1 VHLYSGLA
9 RIQITSYQPKITF
22 EETSMDQNY
31 SQLPPAPLAP
41 PTSTLAIVSL
51 ISGIVSW
58 FLLPFIAA
66 IAAVITG
73 HMAKNE
79 IRKSNGTLGGNGM
92 ATAGL
97 VLGYVQLGL
106 GVCLCLIVAAMLA
119 FGMTIP
125 FIGNSIH

>member
-1 VHLYSGLA
+1 
-9 RIQITSYQPKITF
+9 
-22 EETSMDQNY
+22 MDQQY
-31 SQLPPAPLAP
+31 SPVPPAQT
-41 PTSTLAIVSL
+41 TSTLAIVSL

-58 FLLPFIAA
+58 FLIPFIAA

-73 HMAKNE
+73 HMAKSE
-79 IRKSNGTLGGNGM
+79 IRKSNGVLTGNGL

-106 GVCLCLIVAAMLA
+106 GLCVCLVVAVMLA

-125 FIGNSIH
+125 FISNSIH